1 MKLHLKLNLHKSLT
15 KFKSEFTVNKELKMP
30 VNRGQEA
37 ANKTLSYNIES
48 ITEDIAS
55 LMETIWNMTAFE
67 GAEVPDILHPKLW
80 SEEFSTF
87 LDSVMNSDDIDF
99 TM

>member
-1 MKLHLKLNLHKSLT
+1 MNLD
-15 KFKSEFTVNKELKMP
+15 KFKVLIKLEMP

-37 ANKTLSYNIES
+37 ANKTLSYNVGS

-55 LMETIWNMTAFE
+55 LMETIWNMTAFK